1 MIEQNL
7 MADWGRNLHREF
19 RPFKICE
26 RPLQEQSV
34 YVLHLV
40 LEDGSQDIPMMGE
53 QPRYSVAVDET
64 IARSIR
70 ELEFGMPFDRVRLA
84 EEAGIDASE
93 IEVALL
99 LKDFKTRNVLP
110 IARWSLSVVPDRFEI
125 SSEDLCQISLV
136 DDFEVSVVAYL
147 KATRVPSPGIASA
160 KGATLARC
168 DLTVSI
174 EGETGPDFQVT
185 SISPDELEKLGYGRN
200 ALFIVEIEDEDYSK
214 PAKEVFSVKV
224 NEIAAEK
231 LSQVQGTNTFGSAF
245 YRHMMADILFQVS
258 QKVFSSGIDPNWS
271 ENSVGKTLMRFI
283 EKNANV
289 PSEKLPQYA
298 NNEIDRL
305 QAILQSSLEM
315 ASVVQRATLTGKN

>member
-1 MIEQNL
+1 MSEQNL
-7 MADWGRNLHREF
+7 VTDWGRNLHREF

-26 RPLQEQSV
+26 KPVQEQGV
-34 YVLHLV
+34 YVLHLT
-40 LEDGSQDIPMMGE
+40 LEDGSQDIRMMGE
-53 QPRYSVAVDET
+53 QPRYTVAVDES

-70 ELEFGMPFDRVRLA
+70 EFEFSMPFDRVRLA
-84 EEAGIDASE
+84 DEAGIDAPD

-110 IARWSLSVVPDRFEI
+110 IARWPLSAVPDIFEI
-125 SSEDLCQISLV
+125 SSDNLERISLA
-136 DDFEVSVVAYL
+136 DDFEVSIVAYL
-147 KATRVPSPGIASA
+147 KASRPSSPGTASS

-168 DLTVSI
+168 DLTISI
-174 EGETGPDFQVT
+174 EGEIGPDFQVT

-200 ALFIVEIEDEDYSK
+200 ALFIVDIEDEDYSK

-224 NEIAAEK
+224 NELAAEK
-231 LSQVQGTNTFGSAF
+231 LSQVQGTNNFGSAF

-258 QKVFSSGIDPNWS
+258 QKVFFSGIDPNWP
-271 ENSVGKTLMRFI
+271 ENSVGKTLIRFI

-289 PSEKLPQYA
+289 PSDKLQQYA
-298 NNEIDRL
+298 TNEIDRL

-315 ASVVQRATLTGKN
+315 ASVVQNATLTGKS